1 MVAVF
6 GEQAAT
12 GWHPLLNGTHELAR
26 AIADPVHD
34 DPAWR
39 ERVAARLRGLRGAF
53 DEHMRATE
61 GPAGHYAALVDNTP
75 RLASGVDGLV
85 REHAA
90 VLDRISALQEHVDA
104 DRPGTDEIRDW
115 ARLLVHQLFAHR
127 QHGADLV
134 LEAYQTDI
142 GGSD

>member
-1 MVAVF
+1 MFF
-6 GEQAAT
+6 GPN
-12 GWHPLLNGTHELAR
+12 HPLLHETDALER
-26 AIADPVHD
+26 AVAAPVHD

-39 ERVAARLRGLRGAF
+39 DRVAVRLRGLRTTF
-53 DEHMRATE
+53 DAHMRDTE
-61 GPAGHYAALVDNTP
+61 GPSGHYAALVDSAP
-75 RLASGVDGLV
+75 RLAYNVDGLV

-90 VLDRISALQEHVDA
+90 VRDGICALQAHIDDGSDPAAE
-104 DRPGTDEIRDW
+104 EIQAW

-127 QHGADLV
+127 QRGADLL